1 MRTVSIS
8 LLTLAVLVVPAAAQR
23 NDSIPDP
30 LREVTV
36 EPHLGDT
43 LPLNLEF
50 VDDTGAGVTL
60 ADLVD
65 DRPLILAPVYY
76 NCPMLCTMVLRGVTR
91 TLRVLEF
98 EPGREFD
105 LVAFSI
111 DPTETPEDA
120 ARIKAQHLAE
130 YGKPGTAAGWRFLTG
145 DATAISS
152 LAEAI
157 GFGYEYIEETG
168 EYAHTAAIIVITPEG
183 RVSSYHLG
191 IDYPARD
198 LRLALVEAAGG
209 EIGSWVDQALL
220 FCYRYDPT
228 TGKYTFAAWT
238 TVRVAGLLTLALLV
252 AFLVRAVRRER
263 SGPAQE
269 VAAR

>member
-1 MRTVSIS
+1 MRTA
-8 LLTLAVLVVPAAAQR
+8 LTLILALALAAAPAAAQR
-23 NDSIPDP
+23 NDAVPDS

-36 EPHLGDT
+36 EPRLGET
-43 LPLNLEF
+43 LPLDLEF
-50 VDDTGAGVTL
+50 VDDEGAAVTL
-60 ADLVD
+60 ADLAGE
-65 DRPLILAPVYY
+65 RPIILAPVYY

-120 ARIKAQHLAE
+120 ARVKAQHLEE
-130 YGKPGTAAGWRFLTG
+130 YGKPETAAGWRFLTG
-145 DATAISS
+145 DADSTAA
-152 LAEAI
+152 LAQAV
-157 GFGYEYIEETG
+157 GFGFQYIEETG

-228 TGKYTFAAWT
+228 IGKYTFAAWT

-269 VAAR
+269 AAA

>member
-1 MRTVSIS
+1 MRTASIS
-8 LLTLAVLVVPAAAQR
+8 LLTLAVLAGPAAAQR
-23 NDSIPDP
+23 NDSVPDP

-36 EPHLGDT
+36 EPHLGDR
-43 LPLNLEF
+43 LPLDLEF

-76 NCPMLCTMVLRGVTR
+76 NCPMLCSMVMRGITR

-120 ARIKAQHLAE
+120 AQVKAQHLEE
-130 YGKPGTAAGWRFLTG
+130 YGKPETAAGWRFLTG
-145 DATAISS
+145 GADSTAA
-152 LAEAI
+152 LAQAV
-157 GFGYEYIEETG
+157 GFGYEYIEESG
-168 EYAHTAAIIVITPEG
+168 EYAHSAAIMVITPDG
-183 RVSSYHLG
+183 RIASYHLG

-228 TGKYTFAAWT
+228 IGKYTFAAWT
-238 TVRVAGLLTLALLV
+238 TVRVAGLATLAVLV
-252 AFLVRAVRRER
+252 TFVVRALRRDRRRLAE
-263 SGPAQE
+263 G
-269 VAAR
+269 AA

>member
-1 MRTVSIS
+1 MKTASNWILALA
-8 LLTLAVLVVPAAAQR
+8 LLAAPATAQR
-23 NDSIPDP
+23 NDSVPDP
-30 LREVTV
+30 LRKVGV
-36 EPHLGDT
+36 EPHLGET
-43 LPLNLEF
+43 LPLDLEF
-50 VDDTGAGVTL
+50 VDDHGATVTL
-60 ADLVD
+60 ADLAGE
-65 DRPLILAPVYY
+65 RPLILAAVYY
-76 NCPMLCTMVLRGVTR
+76 NCPMLCSMVLRGITR
-91 TLRVLEF
+91 TLKVIDF

-111 DPTETPEDA
+111 DPTETSADA
-120 ARIKAQHLAE
+120 ARVKEQHLAE

-145 DATAISS
+145 DARAVSR
-152 LAEAI
+152 LAAAI
-157 GFGYEYIEETG
+157 GFGYEYIAETG
-168 EYAHTAAIIVITPEG
+168 EYAHTAAIMVVTPEG
-183 RVSSYHLG
+183 RISSYHLG

-198 LRLALVEAAGG
+198 LRLALVEAADG

-263 SGPAQE
+263 SGPAQG
-269 VAAR
+269 VAA